1 MNEMTQDAW
10 RGSALAKSLAILE
23 VVAARN
29 GPVALVEIAQALD
42 IPRQTAHRLAA
53 QLLETGILSR
63 DPEKDCYIV
72 GHRAVDLGLAAIR
85 ADARAA
91 PVDAILRR
99 LVDDIGETCNM
110 GVLDRS
116 QVLYIHRVEC
126 DWPLR
131 LQLRAGTHVPLHATA
146 LGKLFLAWLPK
157 RTRSRLIDGPLE
169 RYTPNT
175 LTDPAA
181 LEAQFGIIRE
191 RGYSLNNEE
200 NMAGLI
206 GIAVPVF
213 GPSGKPVAGISVH
226 APVFRLTLARAQEHL
241 RRLQKATGDLAD
253 YYREQKHASEDGA

>member
-1 MNEMTQDAW
+1 MNEISQEAW
-10 RGSALAKSLAILE
+10 RGSALAKSLAILD

-29 GPVALVEIAQALD
+29 GPVALAEIAQALD

-53 QLLETGILSR
+53 QLLETGLLSR
-63 DPEKDCYIV
+63 DPEKDSYIV

-85 ADARAA
+85 ADARSA

-99 LVDDIGETCNM
+99 LVADVGETCNM

-116 QVLYIHRVEC
+116 QVLYVHRVEC

-131 LQLRAGTHVPLHATA
+131 VQLRAGAHVPLHATA

-157 RTRSRLIDGPLE
+157 RTRSRLIEGPLE
-169 RYTPNT
+169 RFTPNT
-175 LTDPAA
+175 LTGPDA
-181 LEAQFGIIRE
+181 LEAQFRTIRE

-200 NMAGLI
+200 NMTGLI

-213 GPSGKPVAGISVH
+213 GPDGKPVAGLSVH
-226 APVFRLTLARAQEHL
+226 APVFRLTLARAQEHF
-241 RRLQKATGDLAD
+241 RRLSEAADDLAG
-253 YYREQKHASEDGA
+253 YYQSQKNLSEELS